1 MIKRIKNIW
10 FVSFQN
16 IRIEEHDH
24 SRMTKTFANES
35 DAKQFAR
42 SKNGM
47 TDKIYAG
54 TINPYQ
60 PKRTITSAQIIDW
73 LKEVRDR

>member
-1 MIKRIKNIW
+1 MIKRTKHIW

-35 DAKQFAR
+35 DAKKFAK
-42 SKNGM
+42 SKNGPM
-47 TDKIYAG
+47 DRIYAG

-60 PKRTITSAQIIDW
+60 PKRTITSAQIINW
-73 LKEVRDR
+73 LDEA